1 MLISRLCPG
10 AIGLRKL
17 TGPISAGHRPQ
28 REGCPG
34 AKGLRRRTR
43 PISAGH
49 RPQRKGC
56 PGAIGR
62 RRGTGPMSAGHFG
75 EKKKNPAARDV
86 SGVHAGH
93 QGKNQCVCLKMR
105 QSTAAANMVTIII
118 TWIKPVF
125 LSGMLST
132 GTGVMPCSWLYWS

>member
-17 TGPISAGHRPQ
+17 T
-28 REGCPG
+28 E
-34 AKGLRRRTR
+34 

-56 PGAIGR
+56 PGAKGGR
-62 RRGTGPMSAGHFG
+62 RRTGPMSVGHFG
-75 EKKKNPAARDV
+75 EKKRTPQHVGV

-105 QSTAAANMVTIII
+105 QSTATANMVTIII